1 MYKTHNIQHF
11 PSLALTRSGYKN
23 PEVSLRSQPVSQA
36 PLVYML
42 LIQFTFIVARI
53 EKMSNRLFHFSFV
66 FLNNKLFSRSSK
78 TPGNSINYTKFY
90 ARGCFKLESNEVLQ
104 HRHVRIFTI
113 SRRENNLLYVPYI

>member
-1 MYKTHNIQHF
+1 MIHNIQHF

-104 HRHVRIFTI
+104 QDRKSTRLTPVTWP
-113 SRRENNLLYVPYI
+113 S